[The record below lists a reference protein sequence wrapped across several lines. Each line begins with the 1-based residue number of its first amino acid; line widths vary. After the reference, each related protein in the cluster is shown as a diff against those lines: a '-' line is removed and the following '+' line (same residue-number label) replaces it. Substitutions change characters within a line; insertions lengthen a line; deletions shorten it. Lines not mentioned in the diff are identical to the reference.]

1 MKLAYLY
8 LANYRVLKQSEFNFD
23 SEHRYHY
30 GVGKLTRAD
39 LDGGIDADF
48 FILDPARAGRVD
60 CVSAIVGE
68 NGTGKTTLAGALADL
83 IRGRSALGN
92 FVAVVSLRADRS
104 SEGEHL
110 EVFYRLQETDKLILE
125 GFDCPESC
133 RYNLNDKKCK
143 FDLDQKLRLIYYSP
157 LFTGQRAIP
166 ATKVISSREPSIAAG
181 GDDFGAD
188 QIKDWAVRDVSRTAA
203 VAEVFHESNR
213 ASPENAII
221 LSDHRRLLDFICTL
235 ARFPQIE
242 KDLDLGDK
250 IVGNRAV
257 VAMNDDL
264 WHRHIS
270 DIKRTPTGYAVS
282 EGPDH
287 QLYNEDLIEGW
298 RAFFVGV
305 PETCLSTFAMRIFF
319 YFSVEY
325 LSSRHAHI
333 GDNAEG
339 LTEAAEA
346 LAKIVAIARNAKGE
360 DCEEL
365 IIKELDR
372 AGYEDDRFESLA
384 ELMRLAQKVK
394 ACPTIE
400 LNDRDNPL
408 LKGYLEMMRC
418 YLACRGEEDFLDFTF
433 EKLFSAG
440 EKEQLEMC
448 SRLFDAFEDTVW
460 GKARFHDVILFLDE
474 VETALHPSWQR
485 TVVERVIVMW
495 ETLASGCHAHIIF
508 GSHSPV
514 LLSDIPKQNVIMLYP
529 PNQEKK
535 TAMESDWEELP
546 NTFGA
551 NIFDLYKLAFSQ
563 SLGASGSFSRKKI
576 DDALKESALIVQNGF
591 KESGARR
598 KMVELS
604 PRSQKV
610 LALVG
615 DAVIRKYI
623 DGLKEC
629 GLL

>member
-1 MKLAYLY
+1 MKLEYLY

-23 SEHRYHY
+23 SEHHYHY
-30 GVGKLTRAD
+30 DAGRLTRAD
-39 LDGGIDADF
+39 LDAGIDTDF
-48 FILDPARAGRVD
+48 FILDPARGGRVD

-83 IRGRSALGN
+83 IRGRSALGD
-92 FVAVVSLRADRS
+92 FVAVVSLHADRS
-104 SEGEHL
+104 SERDHL
-110 EVFYRLQETDKLILE
+110 EVFYRLQGTGKLILE
-125 GFDCPESC
+125 GFDCPEDY
-133 RYNLNDKKCK
+133 RHNLNDRKCK

-157 LFTGQRAIP
+157 LFTGRRAIP
-166 ATKVISSREPSIAAG
+166 VAKVISNREPRIAAG
-181 GDDFGAD
+181 GDDFVVD
-188 QIKDWAVRDVSRTAA
+188 QIKYWAVRDVSRTAA
-203 VAEVFHESNR
+203 VAEVLHENDRS
-213 ASPENAII
+213 SPENAII

-242 KDLDLGDK
+242 KDLGLGDK
-250 IVGNRAV
+250 IVGNRAIV
-257 VAMNDDL
+257 IEKDDL
-264 WHRHIS
+264 WHRRIS
-270 DIKRTPTGYAVS
+270 DIKRTPTGYANV
-282 EGPDH
+282 EGPDCGP
-287 QLYNEDLIEGW
+287 YNEDLIEGW
-298 RAFFVGV
+298 RAFFVDV

-325 LSSRHAHI
+325 LSSRLAHVS
-333 GDNAEG
+333 DNAEE

-346 LAKIVAIARNAKGE
+346 LAKIVAIARNAKVE

-372 AGYEDDRFESLA
+372 TGYEDNRFESLA

-394 ACPTIE
+394 AGPRIE

-408 LKGYLEMMRC
+408 LKDYLEMMRF

-433 EKLFSAG
+433 EKPFSAG
-440 EKEQLEMC
+440 EKAQLEMC
-448 SRLFDAFEDTVW
+448 SRLFDVFEDTAW

-485 TVVERVIVMW
+485 TIVERVIVMW
-495 ETLASGCHAHIIF
+495 ETLAPGCHAHIIF

-514 LLSDIPKQNVIMLYP
+514 LLSDIPKQNVTMLYP
-529 PNQEKK
+529 PEAKRK
-535 TAMESDWEELP
+535 AAMEADWDGLT

-563 SLGASGSFSRKKI
+563 SLGASGSFSRRKI
-576 DDALKESALIVQNGF
+576 DDALEEAALVVQSRF
-591 KESGARR
+591 KKGGAHLE
-598 KMVELS
+598 KGELS
-604 PRSQKV
+604 SQSRKV
-610 LALVG
+610 LDMVG

-623 DGLKEC
+623 EGLKEC